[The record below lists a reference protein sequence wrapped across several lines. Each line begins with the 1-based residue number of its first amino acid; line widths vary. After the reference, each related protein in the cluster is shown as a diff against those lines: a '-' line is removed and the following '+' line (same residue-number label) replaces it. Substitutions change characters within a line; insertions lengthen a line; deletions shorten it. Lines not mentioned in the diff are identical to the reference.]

1 MVGRRIG
8 MMTGLALLTQS
19 PRRSSSGTAIEGSS
33 NAIELCEVFMRL
45 RVNRCFRFQV
55 GVNALVVFFFAVA
68 CSAKSSSLRWV
79 EDVRLP
85 DQRVVALT
93 REQRFDEGDV
103 VSSYWFE
110 FRHPDTGESVRYEN
124 AREFRTVA
132 LYVHEKFVHL
142 VVRPTFATHFDNAG
156 CPNPPYFVFRYQDK
170 QWAQVP
176 LMQTPLKQV
185 AENMTVDPKSV
196 RDEIKKRGYVIR
208 VDQIVPMSQSVG
220 PAHYQYDLTKISAQ
234 TFACQERKRN
244 PRT

>member
-1 MVGRRIG
+1 
-8 MMTGLALLTQS
+8 
-19 PRRSSSGTAIEGSS
+19 
-33 NAIELCEVFMRL
+33 MRL
-45 RVNRCFRFQV
+45 RDKRTLRSRV
-55 GVNALVVFFFAVA
+55 GIGALVVSHVVAA
-68 CSAKSSSLRWV
+68 CSAKPSTLKWT
-79 EDVRLP
+79 EEVRLP
-85 DQRVVALT
+85 DQRVVTLT
-93 REQRFDEGDV
+93 REQRFDDGDF

-110 FRHPDTGESVRYEN
+110 FAHPDTGETVRYEN

-132 LYVHEKFVHL
+132 LYVHEKSVYL

-156 CPNPPYFVFRYQDK
+156 CPDPPYFVFRYQDK

-176 LMQTPLKQV
+176 LMQSPLKRV

-196 RDEIKKRGYVIR
+196 RDEIKKRGYVIKA
-208 VDQIVPMSQSVG
+208 DQIVPMGKSVG